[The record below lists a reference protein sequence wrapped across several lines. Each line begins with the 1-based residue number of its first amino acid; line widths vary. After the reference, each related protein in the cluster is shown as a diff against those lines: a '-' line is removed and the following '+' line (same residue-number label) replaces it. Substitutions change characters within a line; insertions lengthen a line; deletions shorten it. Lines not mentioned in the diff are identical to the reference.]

1 MSTMVNSSIA
11 RDIWPITA
19 HLTDPVGGAGSV
31 KKAYGI
37 KVTGAGTVVIR
48 TEGGSS
54 DVTVTLAAGETLPV
68 VVTHVR
74 ATSGATGIF
83 GYSLYTPAA

>member
-1 MSTMVNSSIA
+1 MATILNSAIA
-11 RDIWPITA
+11 RDIFPITA
-19 HLTDPVGGAGSV
+19 HASQPVGGGTSK

-37 KVTGAGTVVIR
+37 KATGAGTVIIR

-68 VVTHVR
+68 VVTHLR
-74 ATSGATGIF
+74 TGGSATGIF
-83 GYSLYTPAA
+83 GYSLYTPAE